1 MDVILVSCRRLPE
14 PDADAAPLLQA
25 LGEAGI
31 RAAIRAWDDPAVDWT
46 ATRLAVLRSAWN
58 YPRHH
63 REFLRWADATASVT
77 RLWNPLSVVQWNT
90 HKGYLLDL
98 ERRGVPVVPTVL
110 LPAGGPASL
119 ARIRA
124 ERGWKDVVVK
134 PAVSASSYRTRLVR
148 AGEAEAG
155 ERHLSALAAVRDAL
169 VQPYVGSVE
178 RHGERA
184 LVWIDGELTHAVRK
198 APRFHGQEERVHD
211 EAVAIAP
218 AEAVLAARALAAID
232 GPLLYARIDQA
243 PGPDGEPLLM
253 ELELV
258 EPSLYLALSPAALS
272 RFVTAIDRLLRQA

>member
-1 MDVILVSCRRLPE
+1 MDVILVSCRWLPE
-14 PDADAAPLLQA
+14 PDADAAPLLEA
-25 LGEAGI
+25 LHGAGI
-31 RAAIRAWDDPAVDWT
+31 RAAVRAWDDPAVDWS
-46 ATRLAVLRSAWN
+46 ATRLAVLRSTWN

-63 REFLRWADATASVT
+63 REFLRWADRAASAT
-77 RLWNPLSVVQWNT
+77 RLWNRASVVRWNT

-124 ERGWKDVVVK
+124 QRGWKDVVVK

-148 AGEAEAG
+148 AEEAEAG
-155 ERHLSALAAVRDAL
+155 ERHLSELAAGRDAL
-169 VQPYVGSVE
+169 VQPYLESVE
-178 RHGERA
+178 QHGERA
-184 LVWIDGELTHAVRK
+184 LVWIDGELIHGVRK
-198 APRFHGQEERVHD
+198 APRFHGQEERVQG
-211 EAVAIAP
+211 EAVPIAP
-218 AEAVLAARALAAID
+218 AEAALAARALAAID

-258 EPSLYLALSPAALS
+258 EPSLYLGLSPVAMS
-272 RFVTAIDRLLRQA
+272 RFVTAIDRLLREG